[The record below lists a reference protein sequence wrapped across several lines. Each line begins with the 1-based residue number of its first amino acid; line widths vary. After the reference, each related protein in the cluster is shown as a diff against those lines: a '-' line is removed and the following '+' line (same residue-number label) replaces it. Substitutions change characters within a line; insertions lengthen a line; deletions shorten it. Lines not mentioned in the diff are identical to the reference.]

1 MIGCL
6 TETTTCLVAKP
17 LVSLKLATDS
27 IKLIIYK
34 PVPGNV
40 LDIVLLAATDTG
52 DPADMLSDGDI
63 LRADDKAGDLLSCA
77 RKVELVPAKC
87 LP

>member
-1 MIGCL
+1 MIF
-6 TETTTCLVAKP
+6 
-17 LVSLKLATDS
+17 
-27 IKLIIYK
+27 
-34 PVPGNV
+34 PGNV

-77 RKVELVPAKC
+77 RKVELVPGNTGSNAGDC
-87 LP
+87 C